1 MNTSEQRE
9 RLEDEHQPKEIEER
23 LDNRNSQSYFR
34 DAILGGIDGAIT
46 TFAVVA
52 GGVGGGFSS
61 VVVIVLG
68 GASLLADGFSMGI
81 SNYLGTK
88 SEGDRIEQARREERH
103 HIRHIPDGERD
114 EIRRIFAR
122 KGFSGEILE
131 EIVATITEEPELWV
145 DTMITEELGLQ
156 VKGPNPLRA
165 GVATFLAFLVVGLI
179 PLIPFLLPRL
189 DINQAFTISAIV
201 TAIEFF
207 AIGIAKGVVS
217 NTENFRSGLETLLTG
232 GGAAVL
238 AYLVGSWLRQAFGVT

>member
-23 LDNRNSQSYFR
+23 LDGRKSQSYFR

-68 GASLLADGFSMGI
+68 GASLLADGFSMGV

-114 EIRRIFAR
+114 EIVGFLPGRGSAERSWKRSWRPSRR
-122 KGFSGEILE
+122 SL
-131 EIVATITEEPELWV
+131 
-145 DTMITEELGLQ
+145 
-156 VKGPNPLRA
+156 
-165 GVATFLAFLVVGLI
+165 
-179 PLIPFLLPRL
+179 
-189 DINQAFTISAIV
+189 S
-201 TAIEFF
+201 
-207 AIGIAKGVVS
+207 
-217 NTENFRSGLETLLTG
+217 
-232 GGAAVL
+232 
-238 AYLVGSWLRQAFGVT
+238 FGWIR